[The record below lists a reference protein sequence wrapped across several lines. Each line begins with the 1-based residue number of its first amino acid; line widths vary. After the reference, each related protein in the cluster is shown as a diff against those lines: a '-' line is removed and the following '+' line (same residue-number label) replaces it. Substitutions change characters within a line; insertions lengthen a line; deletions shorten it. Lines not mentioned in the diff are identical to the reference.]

1 MTLNQTIALTAM
13 NAMIAP
19 LLELTAAKWSF
30 EAERQSHERSLKR
43 LRQPSDTVFHQCEL
57 IEWRERIVNQ
67 RKSLRQLRMKLLEK
81 TQVWTGAKYTPVDQL
96 DNAGLLEALGAHT
109 KEALD
114 LLDASERIDPDIL
127 ERTVYSKMRV
137 TML

>member
-1 MTLNQTIALTAM
+1 M

-19 LLELTAAKWSF
+19 LLELTAARWSF
-30 EAERQSHERSLKR
+30 EAEWQSHERSLKR
-43 LRQPSDTVFHQCEL
+43 LRQPSDTVLHQCEL

-81 TQVWTGAKYTPVDQL
+81 TQVWTGATYTPVDQL